1 MGRGRQRAS
10 EGRALPGP
18 LGIRERK
25 RRRVVV
31 TLPTSIFHSEQPC
44 KVGVL
49 EKVIWDSAYKREKKE
64 VLDILP
70 TLFRTHVP
78 KGM

>member
-1 MGRGRQRAS
+1 MGRGRERAS
-10 EGRALPGP
+10 ERRALPGP

-25 RRRVVV
+25 RRESSGDPPHI
-31 TLPTSIFHSEQPC
+31 LFHSEQPC
-44 KVGVL
+44 KVGIL